1 MKTCCVFVLNRKI
14 MPNRSIFTH
23 GLGPLDP
30 TVYTDEQQSKG
41 KMVALLHCWRHF
53 AEMVNGK
60 FGFTYIGT
68 TFTNL
73 VKSVNIVN
81 INCKHVLFDKWQ
93 INTQLQNYPPTT
105 TGVAVTKIKMR
116 EWKLFIN
123 ILAQSDCCP
132 FTSLTLYCSEPAVLR
147 RNLKA
152 LYIC

>member
-1 MKTCCVFVLNRKI
+1 
-14 MPNRSIFTH
+14 
-23 GLGPLDP
+23 
-30 TVYTDEQQSKG
+30 
-41 KMVALLHCWRHF
+41 
-53 AEMVNGK
+53 MVNGK

-93 INTQLQNYPPTT
+93 INMQLQNYPPTT

-123 ILAQSDCCP
+123 IL
-132 FTSLTLYCSEPAVLR
+132 V
-147 RNLKA
+147 
-152 LYIC
+152 